1 MSGTVKTRKVNLVTR
16 QGEGVITTEIPDF
29 NPLPEVLHWG
39 SRYFVL
45 HGNKTT
51 GIKYVEAICYEVVG
65 NVTAPGEVKDINVTK

>member
-1 MSGTVKTRKVNLVTR
+1 LSTTVKTRKVNLVTR

-45 HGNKTT
+45 HGNLAI
-51 GIKYVEAICYEVVG
+51 GIKYVEANCYEVVG
-65 NVTAPGEVKDINVTK
+65 NITASGEVKDINA